1 MCAILYAIN
10 MQIVLRE
17 VIKRVSMPK
26 DMNTECVS
34 DNADLQ
40 ENGQKSERIR
50 KALKYVPFLLTV
62 VIIICCLVFLVNH
75 DFEELLDYTPDN
87 LILAAFVL
95 LGFYGLKSMSV
106 VFPLTA
112 LFVAIGAIYPFG
124 IAVLVNILGL
134 SVSFTIPYLVG
145 RASGG
150 ELVDAIAGKYPKA
163 RKLVDYSHDN
173 NLFASYISRAVVV
186 VPGDVVS
193 MIHGALRMPYKP
205 YLLGSLVGVLPE
217 MLVQTY
223 IGAKLDSLNFKT
235 VLVLVALIAA
245 TLTFSVLLNKKV
257 SKRGKRADREAFK
270 DF

>member
-1 MCAILYAIN
+1 MN
-10 MQIVLRE
+10 V
-17 VIKRVSMPK
+17 PK
-26 DMNTECVS
+26 DVNTDCLS
-34 DNADLQ
+34 DKTDMKEGSA
-40 ENGQKSERIR
+40 KSEKLR
-50 KALKYVPFLLTV
+50 KALKYIPFLLTV
-62 VIIICCLVFLVNH
+62 VIIVCCLVFLANH
-75 DFEELLDYTPDN
+75 DFEELLDYTPEN

-124 IAVLVNILGL
+124 VAVLVNILGL

-150 ELVDAIAGKYPKA
+150 ELVDAVAAKYPKA
-163 RKLVDYSHDN
+163 RKILDYSHDN

-186 VPGDVVS
+186 VPGDIVS

-223 IGAKLDSLNFKT
+223 IGAKLDSLNVKT
-235 VLVLVALIAA
+235 VLVLIALVAV
-245 TLTFSVLLNKKV
+245 TLTFSLLLNKKV
-257 SKRGKRADREAFK
+257 SKHGKKADKEDFK

>member
-1 MCAILYAIN
+1 MSTSNDIDTN
-10 MQIVLRE
+10 
-17 VIKRVSMPK
+17 
-26 DMNTECVS
+26 CVD
-34 DNADLQ
+34 DNENLQ
-40 ENGQKSERIR
+40 NCNERSETVKKI
-50 KALKYVPFLLTV
+50 LKYAPFILTV
-62 VIIICCLVFLVNH
+62 VIIVCCLVFLSNH
-75 DFEELLDYTPDN
+75 DFEDLLDYTPDN

-124 IAVLVNILGL
+124 VAVVVNILGL

-150 ELVDAIAGKYPKA
+150 ELVDAIADKYPKA
-163 RKLVDYSHDN
+163 RKLVSYSHDN

-205 YLLGSLVGVLPE
+205 YLLGSIVGVLPE

-223 IGAKLDSLNFKT
+223 IGAKLDSLTPKT
-235 VLVLVALIAA
+235 VLVLVALIAV
-245 TLTFSVLLNKKV
+245 TLAFSILLNKKI
-257 SKRGKRADREAFK
+257 SKRGKQEDMNDFK

>member
-1 MCAILYAIN
+1 MN
-10 MQIVLRE
+10 M
-17 VIKRVSMPK
+17 SK
-26 DMNTECVS
+26 DIDTDRLS
-34 DNADLQ
+34 DNEDLQ
-40 ENGQKSERIR
+40 ESADKSERIR
-50 KALKYVPFLLTV
+50 KILKYVPFILTV
-62 VIIICCLVFLVNH
+62 VIIICCLVFLANH
-75 DFEELLDYTPDN
+75 DFEELLDYTPDD

-124 IAVLVNILGL
+124 IAVFVNILGL

-150 ELVDAIAGKYPKA
+150 ELVDAVADKYPKA

-186 VPGDVVS
+186 VPGDIVS

-205 YLLGSLVGVLPE
+205 YLLGSIVGVLPE

-223 IGAKLDSLNFKT
+223 IGAKLDSLTPKT
-235 VLVLVALIAA
+235 LIVLVVLIAV
-245 TLTFSVLLNKKV
+245 TLAFSILLNKKV
-257 SKRGKRADREAFK
+257 SKRGKQEDREDFK